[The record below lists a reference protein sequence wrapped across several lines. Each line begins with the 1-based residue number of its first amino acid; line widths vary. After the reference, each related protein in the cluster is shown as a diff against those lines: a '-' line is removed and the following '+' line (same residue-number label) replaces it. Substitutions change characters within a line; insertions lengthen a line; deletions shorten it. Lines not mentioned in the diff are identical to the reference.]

1 MMIDLLNFVK
11 KKKIL
16 FDSIELL
23 AENLITTINDIEKWW
38 NQKDLQK
45 NREIICEQY
54 SVLPNQ
60 KSLKDLSIKLFNE
73 KN

>member
-54 SVLPNQ
+54 SVLPDQ

>member
-1 MMIDLLNFVK
+1 M
-11 KKKIL
+11 

-54 SVLPNQ
+54 SVLPDQ